1 MTLIK
6 VFSAVLGLLCVALLV
21 FAAGV
26 FVLKK
31 EASPTEKLEVYIEKD
46 LDLLRESGN
55 LPKEFDSL
63 AKMEVYG
70 GTDQAKIWVNSLRL
84 PFKLKEGGTH
94 NLEVLVVDWEEG
106 PKDGVMVQYNLVEKK
121 SGNMVWELGRTFILR
136 DDSEPYYQLRPH
148 LMNWLRH

>member
-6 VFSAVLGLLCVALLV
+6 ALSAVLGLLCVALLV

-31 EASPTEKLEVYIEKD
+31 EASAPEKLEMLIEKD
-46 LDLLRESGN
+46 LDLLRQNGS
-55 LPKEFDSL
+55 LPKELNSL
-63 AKMEVYG
+63 AKLEVYG
-70 GTDQAKIWVNSLRL
+70 GTDQAKVWINNLSL
-84 PFKLKEGGTH
+84 PFKLAEDGTH
-94 NLEVLVVDWEEG
+94 DLEVLVVDWEEG
-106 PKDGVMVQYNLVEKK
+106 TKDGVMVQYNLVDRK

-136 DDSEPYYQLRPH
+136 DDSELYYQVRPH